1 MHKIGLTLIAVLF
14 LAGCTAIQ
22 QQKAQPARADDL
34 HFHNLQVLP
43 QNIPRAELIEIM
55 KGFSRGLGVR
65 CQYCHVQTA
74 TEPKEQFDFPSDAKR
89 EKLNARVMMRMTQ
102 KINADYIPNV
112 AEAHTVVTCWTCH
125 RGEVQPDIQPSAA
138 PPATAPAPQPGR

>member
-14 LAGCTAIQ
+14 LAGCTAVQ
-22 QQKAQPARADDL
+22 QQKAQPARPDDL

-43 QNIPRAELIEIM
+43 QNIPQQDLVEIM
-55 KGFSRGLGVR
+55 KGFTRGLGVR

-74 TEPKEQFDFPSDAKR
+74 TEPKEQFDFASDAKR

-102 KINADYIPNV
+102 KINQDYISKV
-112 AEAHTVVTCWTCH
+112 TEAHTVVTCWTCH
-125 RGEVQPDIQPSAA
+125 RGEAQPDIQPSAGA
-138 PPATAPAPQPGR
+138 GK